1 MSMAKRLTAGITK
14 KTRGAQLIC
23 GKKILPNSDHADTFA
38 QIANRTKETSDTPIA
53 GRKAANTFA
62 VKILLAIGVILAILD
77 YALLRLIVR
86 RLDRS
91 WLFESQA
98 R

>member
-1 MSMAKRLTAGITK
+1 MIGQFTGFML
-14 KTRGAQLIC
+14 L
-23 GKKILPNSDHADTFA
+23 D
-38 QIANRTKETSDTPIA
+38 
-53 GRKAANTFA
+53 

-91 WLFESQA
+91 WLFESRA